1 MVIYIYIY
9 IYIYITTTRIFTIL
23 SKTQVGTFF
32 ENSVKNSILRWSCK
46 FMFQIRFWM
55 TIRSTMRIIF
65 QIILPPVLLAV
76 GVVLA
81 NNSSSK
87 TSTSDGKFLYK
98 PSIYL
103 QQGADPTSTLFPVL
117 YKVVSN
123 AGKYFTEKLYFE
135 FQDF

>member
-1 MVIYIYIY
+1 
-9 IYIYITTTRIFTIL
+9 
-23 SKTQVGTFF
+23 
-32 ENSVKNSILRWSCK
+32 
-46 FMFQIRFWM
+46 M

-81 NNSSSK
+81 DNSSSK

-135 FQDF
+135 F